1 MPAFVT
7 HVLFGER
14 VAKALPPEI
23 RLLVEA
29 HPAEFYWGLQGPDL
43 LFFRD
48 AVLGKSPLPAIGG
61 VMHQEK
67 TPELFTAIAK
77 YVRRR
82 RTLCKGD
89 DESLTSYFMG
99 FLCHYVLDST
109 THPYIY
115 YVQERRK
122 SYISKKAWGGIHNHI
137 ESQIDTAL
145 YQLIKD
151 EPVAKFRIPKEYKKT
166 MQERSIGRL
175 YRQILHHVYGIDV
188 KSEDVAKSFDD
199 ARFFMSVVPHGGW
212 IPAVKVLEQL
222 IFGKVNS
229 FSAHFRP
236 AEVLEDVLN
245 ENGGLWTAAY
255 EPDYPKNSSFL
266 ELFEEAEET
275 AVHALCAWY
284 EGIQS
289 GHLPDW
295 TGCPNFDLGNPVDR
309 VHDLNRDRLP

>member
-7 HVLFGER
+7 HILFGER
-14 VAKALPPEI
+14 VSKALPQEI

-48 AVLGKSPLPAIGG
+48 AVLGKSRLPAIGG
-61 VMHQEK
+61 VMHREK
-67 TPELFTAIAK
+67 TPELFTAMAR

-82 RTLCKGD
+82 RTLYKGD

-115 YVQERRK
+115 YMQERRK
-122 SYISKKAWGGIHNHI
+122 SYIPKKAWEGIHNHI
-137 ESQIDTAL
+137 ESQIDSSL

-151 EPVAKFRIPKEYKKT
+151 EPVSCFRIPRDYKKPL
-166 MQERSIGRL
+166 QERSIGRL
-175 YRQILHHVYGIDV
+175 YRQVLHHVYGIDV
-188 KSEDVAKSFDD
+188 ESADVAKSFDD
-199 ARFFMSVVPHGGW
+199 ARFFVSVVPHGRL

-222 IFGKVNS
+222 VFGKVNA
-229 FSAHFRP
+229 FSAHIRP
-236 AEVLEDVLN
+236 VEVPEDVLN
-245 ENGGLWTAAY
+245 ENGGLWAAAY

-266 ELFEEAEET
+266 ELLEEAEEA

-289 GHLPDW
+289 GNLPDW
-295 TGCPNFDLGNPVDR
+295 TGCPSFDAGNPVGCTHRLDR
-309 VHDLNRDRLP
+309 SELP